1 MLVWLGDVKHK
12 EKYFV
17 ISELLRSK
25 DSGKRSDGTLFYK
38 WHTLWESVLV
48 SQKA

>member
-1 MLVWLGDVKHK
+1 MIAWLGDVKHK
-12 EKYFV
+12 EKNFV

-25 DSGKRSDGTLFYK
+25 DSGKSSDGTLFYK
-38 WHTLWESVLV
+38 WHTYWERVLV